1 MDLPAKFK
9 EKMTGLLGREINDYL
24 DSLQLPAVRGLRI
37 NTSKLSVRE
46 AIDRLPFDLT
56 PVPWTDN
63 GFIYDPESDRPSA
76 HPYYNCGLYYL
87 QEPSAM
93 APAAFLPV
101 RKGDRILDLCAA
113 PGGKTTQL
121 AQAVQGAGLL
131 VSNDISVSRSKA
143 LIKNIELFGLK
154 NTVVTCERPDR
165 LAGSFP
171 DYFDAILVDAPCSG
185 EGMFRQGPRMWRAW
199 EEHGPEYF
207 SPIQK
212 GIVESAAGMLKPGG
226 YMIYSTC
233 TFDPRE
239 DEQVI
244 AHLLCAD
251 PSIHTVS
258 IPDTEGFENGH
269 PEWTDEHCEEVRKTV
284 RLYPHKIRGEG
295 HFVALLQKDGPR
307 TVNDSTNDVSV
318 TVDREI
324 GSGKKKRTLRM
335 EVPVDITDVQGV
347 RFLRSGLTIGEL
359 RHGQL
364 IPSQAYA
371 MTLQSAGDLPEL
383 SLSLS
388 DDRVDRYLRGES
400 LMVTPDDGISSDGY
414 ILIMID
420 GFPAGWGRVQGNRI
434 KNDLLPGWRRQA

>member
-9 EKMTGLLGREINDYL
+9 EKMTGLLGHEINDYL

-101 RKGDRILDLCAA
+101 GKGDRILDLCAA

-171 DYFDAILVDAPCSG
+171 D
-185 EGMFRQGPRMWRAW
+185 
-199 EEHGPEYF
+199 
-207 SPIQK
+207 
-212 GIVESAAGMLKPGG
+212 
-226 YMIYSTC
+226 
-233 TFDPRE
+233 
-239 DEQVI
+239 
-244 AHLLCAD
+244 
-251 PSIHTVS
+251 
-258 IPDTEGFENGH
+258 
-269 PEWTDEHCEEVRKTV
+269 
-284 RLYPHKIRGEG
+284 
-295 HFVALLQKDGPR
+295 
-307 TVNDSTNDVSV
+307 
-318 TVDREI
+318 
-324 GSGKKKRTLRM
+324 
-335 EVPVDITDVQGV
+335 
-347 RFLRSGLTIGEL
+347 
-359 RHGQL
+359 
-364 IPSQAYA
+364 
-371 MTLQSAGDLPEL
+371 
-383 SLSLS
+383 
-388 DDRVDRYLRGES
+388 
-400 LMVTPDDGISSDGY
+400 
-414 ILIMID
+414 
-420 GFPAGWGRVQGNRI
+420 
-434 KNDLLPGWRRQA
+434 